1 MPWTFDRYPN
11 SMKHLRPV
19 VREKAILIANA
30 LLEDGYAEDQCI
42 RIALARAREWA
53 ERRALMDPAHG
64 HVRAAPEL

>member
-1 MPWTFDRYPN
+1 MPWTFDRFPA
-11 SMKHLRPV
+11 SMKHLKPV

-53 ERRALMDPAHG
+53 ECRALTSPAHS
-64 HVRAAPEL
+64 HLTAAPHS